1 MRLLLDACISP
12 RVAEALRSAGH
23 DVEWAGSWPEPPDDL
38 HLLTRAHSGGQVIV
52 TLDKDFATLA
62 VVLGHPHS
70 GIIRLSG
77 WPVPRHAEVVAALVE
92 RYGAELAGG
101 AIITASPGQVRI
113 RKS

>member
-1 MRLLLDACISP
+1 M
-12 RVAEALRSAGH
+12 SAGH
-23 DVEWAGSWPEPPDDL
+23 DVQWAGSWPEPPDDL
-38 HLLTRAHSGGQVIV
+38 HLLAKAHGDGRVIV

-77 WPVPRHAEVVAALVE
+77 WQAGRHAEVVATLVE
-92 RYGAELAGG
+92 RYGAELESG

-113 RKS
+113 RRP

>member
-12 RVAEALRSAGH
+12 RVAEALRSSGH

-38 HLLTRAHSGGQVIV
+38 QLLTKAHNDGQVIV

-77 WPVPRHAEVVAALVE
+77 WPAGRHAEVVVALLE
-92 RYGAELAGG
+92 RYAAELEGG

-113 RKS
+113 RRP